1 MCYEAIFPLTTAH
14 RAQAQFLV
22 NVTNDAWFGVST
34 GPYQHLALARLR
46 SLESGLPLIR
56 AANTGI
62 SAVIDGAGQIIA
74 RKGLGEKGVLNAHL
88 PARLTPPPQF
98 GRSGLIFSIF
108 LTIGFLL
115 FFTNLTPKR

>member
-1 MCYEAIFPLTTAH
+1 
-14 RAQAQFLV
+14 
-22 NVTNDAWFGVST
+22 
-34 GPYQHLALARLR
+34 LR

-62 SAVIDGAGQIIA
+62 SAVIDGTGQIIA
-74 RKGLGEKGVLNAHL
+74 RKGLGEKGVLNAQL

-108 LTIGFLL
+108 LTIGFLMY
-115 FFTNLTPKR
+115 FTNLTPKR